1 MNTNSVWHRMIWSL
15 LASVV
20 VLAGASCFATPASAY
35 LLQEVGSCKP
45 GQTWDTSHPIKVRV
59 LDDSVSD
66 YFKKLNPP
74 AAADRGRLD
83 GDIDAVI
90 KLYNSIPGSRL
101 VLERD
106 AGITGDSDLNGTDKD
121 NFGQQTIVIG
131 FTNDKPADSPDAEAW
146 TDPAA
151 PNDGCTKTRA
161 HIQLRKDFYWIFGP
175 PDSTD
180 VDGRSFATSQQPGPK
195 DSDTLRTFLGILTH
209 EMGHALGLAHPLD
222 DYAIMAQGFG
232 TWFRSPNDVLVT
244 RILPDDTAGIL
255 ALYGKSGESMPLDI
269 SVSNTWYKSASEVAL
284 SKCKTESANVT
295 WYTQALDAATTKRPP
310 SLSEIAD
317 LRQAL
322 AEAKGELQTCQNSQN
337 AMQHA
342 HCMVSSR
349 ADEWTP
355 LASGV
360 GTLCGVNTG
369 STFPNVSK
377 KVCQGQQVQ
386 LRYTLNNHTKLREV
400 LVKSEVW
407 FSGDTKLDAHNG
419 VDVQSPDIRED
430 TLPAASSHPIGHVF
444 RVPAS
449 APKEASTGRTYVF
462 VRAIPYDPN
471 TGESLFASEADQ
483 WNNAIM
489 VRHWIQLDPSACP

>member
-1 MNTNSVWHRMIWSL
+1 MRKSEDEHEQRMAQNDLEL

-20 VLAGASCFATPASAY
+20 VLAGASCFATPASENLLSGSRELQARADTGY
-35 LLQEVGSCKP
+35 LAPDQS
-45 GQTWDTSHPIKVRV
+45 SR

-131 FTNDKPADSPDAEAW
+131 FTNDKPTDSPDAEAW

-209 EMGHALGLAHPLD
+209 DMGHALGLANPLD

-232 TWFRSPNDVLVT
+232 TWFRVEMTCRSPGFCPTTPPASWRCMANPPPV
-244 RILPDDTAGIL
+244 P
-255 ALYGKSGESMPLDI
+255 PDI

-284 SKCKTESANVT
+284 SKCKTELANVT

-355 LASGV
+355 LASKF

-377 KVCQGQQVQ
+377 KVCRGS
-386 LRYTLNNHTKLREV
+386 R
-400 LVKSEVW
+400 
-407 FSGDTKLDAHNG
+407 
-419 VDVQSPDIRED
+419 
-430 TLPAASSHPIGHVF
+430 SSCAT
-444 RVPAS
+444 R
-449 APKEASTGRTYVF
+449 
-462 VRAIPYDPN
+462 
-471 TGESLFASEADQ
+471 
-483 WNNAIM
+483 
-489 VRHWIQLDPSACP
+489 